1 MTINKKELKT
11 LLDAIDEYDDA
22 YYNNNDQLISDAE
35 YDGLKD
41 RIRRLHSTFK
51 AQSKADEKLAI
62 RLEDAATRVGAP
74 PFKSGWPKVQHAVPM
89 GSLNKANTPA
99 EFKTWIDKC
108 HNPGALFISD
118 KLDGISVSLQF
129 ENGFLVQCSTRGD
142 GESGEDITRNVKKMK
157 GVPPV
162 LINPSPK
169 PKFSGYIRGEIVLL
183 HSDWKTHVPGMKS
196 PRNGAGGISKRL
208 DGTDSQYLT
217 VIAYTVEG
225 QDFTTEL
232 ESIEYIKSLG
242 FNVPNYTVVDNAKDA
257 IVVWQKYMDVTR
269 KTLDYDIDGLVI
281 RINDRVHQIS
291 LGEENHRPAGA
302 IAFKFEAPQARTIVR
317 DIVCQVG
324 NTGHITPVAIYDD
337 VELMGCTNNRA
348 SLHNFSLVKEL
359 GINVGAEI
367 LVRRA
372 GDVIPYIDQVT
383 IPNGVFAPPTQ
394 CPVCGAGTV
403 FSGAYLVC
411 PNKNGCPAQVF
422 GRLNKWVKELGI
434 LEWGEAVLNKVIDS
448 GKVRD
453 VADLY
458 RLTLADLMDLDRMG
472 EKNSANLLAE
482 LDKYRTISLETF
494 LGGLCIEGV
503 ATSTAKSIIKA
514 GYDSLEKIQKLSVAQ
529 LETIPKFAHTRALAF
544 HTGLIENKARIND
557 ILAAGV
563 TIRPPIKGALTGK
576 SICFTGASSLPRAKL
591 QKMATDAG
599 GEVKKSVGRD
609 LSYLVIAD
617 INSTSSKAVAARK
630 NGITLISEEQFLD
643 MVKA

>member
-1 MTINKKELKT
+1 MANNKELKT

-22 YYNNNDQLISDAE
+22 YYNNNEQLISDAE

-41 RIRRLHSTFK
+41 QIRRLNATFK
-51 AQSKADEKLAI
+51 AQSKADEKIAI

-74 PFKSGWPKVQHAVPM
+74 PFKSGWPKVVHTVPM
-89 GSLNKANTPA
+89 GSLNKVNTPV
-99 EFKTWIDKC
+99 EFQEKWIDKC
-108 HNPGALFISD
+108 NNPKTLFISE
-118 KLDGISVSLQF
+118 KLDGISVSLQY
-129 ENGFLVQCSTRGD
+129 ENGVLVQGATRGD

-157 GVPPV
+157 GVPEV
-162 LINPSPK
+162 LLHKVSRN
-169 PKFSGYIRGEIVLL
+169 IRGEIILL

-196 PRNGAGGISKRL
+196 PRNGAGGIAKRL
-208 DGTDSQYLT
+208 DGTDSQHLT

-232 ESIEYIKSLG
+232 EAIEYIKSLG
-242 FNVPNYTVVDNAKDA
+242 FNVPNYTVVDSVRDA
-257 IVVWQKYMDVTR
+257 VSVWQKYMDVTR

-317 DIVCQVG
+317 DIICQVG

-372 GDVIPYIDQVT
+372 GDIIPYIDKVT
-383 IPNGVFAPPTQ
+383 KSNGGFAPPTQ
-394 CPVCGAGTV
+394 CPVCGAGTA
-403 FSGAYLVC
+403 FAGAYLVC
-411 PNKNGCPAQVF
+411 PNKNGCPAQVL

-448 GKVRD
+448 GKVKD

-472 EKNSANLLAE
+472 EKNSANLLVE
-482 LDKYRTISLETF
+482 LDKYRSISLENF

-514 GYDSLEKIQKLSVAQ
+514 GYNSLEKIQKLSVAQ
-529 LETIPKFAHTRALAF
+529 LETIPKFGHTRAMAF
-544 HTGLIENKARIND
+544 YTGLIENKNRIED

-563 TIRPPIKGALTGK
+563 TIRPPIKGALSGK

-617 INSTSSKAVAARK
+617 INSTTSKAVAARK
-630 NGITLISEEQFLD
+630 NGITLISEEQFLA
-643 MVKA
+643 MIGGS